1 MNILLFKKIIKFK
14 SCVVCNIIS
23 FGQANFLRA
32 LMIPERWEALEQ
44 SEALAL
50 NELGRCI
57 NTFASFRKDL
67 RYLLVSLPKEILGRS
82 YNFSMFSLAFFS

>member
-1 MNILLFKKIIKFK
+1 
-14 SCVVCNIIS
+14 
-23 FGQANFLRA
+23 
-32 LMIPERWEALEQ
+32 MIPERWEALGQ

-50 NELGRCI
+50 NELGHCI

-82 YNFSMFSLAFFS
+82 YNFSLE